1 MNKLLNIYIL
11 KTFLSKFIFIM
22 TAFIAVFFVVD
33 IIDNIDKFI
42 EHDISNNETIKYYL
56 YTIPWFISLALPM
69 TVLIST
75 VFCFSILQKN
85 HEVTAL
91 KASGISIFRI
101 SVPILICG
109 ILFSF
114 ISFFFDNLLVVNT
127 LKKRALI
134 EKKLKPNKKSN
145 RTKSQN
151 IYYHLDN
158 AFLSI
163 KKFNYKNNSG
173 NNVSIQNYIGSDVIY
188 RMDIKDMIWQ
198 GKNKQWNMKDIEIR
212 DWRDNSY
219 KYIFVKDTLMEIQ
232 DINPSII
239 KKDFINPEEMNY
251 WELKEFIEKL
261 ENKGL
266 SYNRWEVNKF
276 FKTAFACSP
285 FIMILFGIVL
295 SIQKPRTNFTA
306 GIGLSIMVIFLYY
319 LLIKA
324 GQTLGYNNVLHPFI
338 SIWTVN
344 FIFLSLGIFLFI
356 KSRT

>member
-1 MNKLLNIYIL
+1 MNKLLNTYIL
-11 KTFLSKFIFIM
+11 KTFLSKFILIM
-22 TAFIAVFFVVD
+22 MAFVVVFFVVD
-33 IIDNIDKFI
+33 VIDNIDKFI
-42 EHDISNNETIKYYL
+42 EYDISSNETIKYYL

-69 TVLIST
+69 TVLIAT

-91 KASGISIFRI
+91 KASGVSIFRI
-101 SVPILICG
+101 SAPILICG
-109 ILFSF
+109 IIFSF

-134 EKKLKPNKKSN
+134 EKKLTPNKKSN
-145 RTKSQN
+145 RTKNQN

-163 KKFNYKNNSG
+163 KRFNYKNNSG
-173 NNVSIQNYIGSDVIY
+173 NNISIQNYIGSDVIY
-188 RMDIKDMIWQ
+188 RIDVKNMIWQ
-198 GKNKQWNMKDIEIR
+198 EKSNLWLMNNIEIR
-212 DWRDNSY
+212 DWKDGSY
-219 KYIFVKDTLMEIQ
+219 RYSFIKDTLMKIQ
-232 DINPSII
+232 DITPSII

-251 WELKEFIEKL
+251 WELKQFIDKL

-266 SYNRWEVNKF
+266 SYNRWSVNKF

-285 FIMILFGIVL
+285 FIMILFGIIL

-338 SIWTVN
+338 AIWAVN
-344 FIFLSLGIFLFI
+344 FIFLSLGLFLFI